1 MILKKLDVRYF
12 FPIWEV
18 DGESDED
25 DHHGDDDENSH
36 NDGVLMML
44 KVPNSAQTLCFVRVV
59 PDICK

>member
-1 MILKKLDVRYF
+1 MRYF

>member
-1 MILKKLDVRYF
+1 MRYF

-44 KVPNSAQTLCFVRVV
+44 KVPNSVQTLCFVRVV